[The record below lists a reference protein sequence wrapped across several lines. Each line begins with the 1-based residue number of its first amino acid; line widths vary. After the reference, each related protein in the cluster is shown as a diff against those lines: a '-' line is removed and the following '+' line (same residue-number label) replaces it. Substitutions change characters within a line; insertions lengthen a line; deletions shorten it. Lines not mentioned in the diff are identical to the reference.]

1 MQPSQHIWDSQ
12 QDPFGPIDKLVAL
25 WGGVVVPIFVENP
38 KSKLAVDGLGSA
50 FLLIDEDALYLVTA
64 LHVVQDAKRCV
75 HQVGNFAGKAA
86 HLGGLR
92 FRTSPDHDVAVAHLS
107 NEWLQRAGLERLKAL
122 PATKSGEW
130 QETEVHLLWGYPG
143 TKNRL
148 DQRFGRVDRQMLS
161 ISTEFSP
168 TSSVKTSILEA
179 LYIPYDHKNVINSA
193 QKKLGTQ
200 PALQGMSGGPLIHV
214 LKRRLSPLEE
224 QFSVRCDGVLCEWH
238 KGKRIVVA
246 SPMAAVT
253 DLIRDHEI

>member
-1 MQPSQHIWDSQ
+1 MQPLQHIWDPQ
-12 QDPFGPIDKLVAL
+12 QDPFGPIDRLVAL
-25 WGGVVVPIFVENP
+25 WGDVVVPIFVENP
-38 KSKLAVDGLGSA
+38 KSELAVDALGSA
-50 FLLIDEDALYLVTA
+50 FLLIDQDVLYLVTA
-64 LHVVQDAKRCV
+64 LHVMQDAKSCV

-130 QETEVHLLWGYPG
+130 HETEVHLLWGYPG

-148 DQRFGRVDRQMLS
+148 DQRFGLVDRQMLS

-168 TSSVKTSILEA
+168 TSSVKTGIMDA
-179 LYIPYDHKNVINSA
+179 LCISYDHKNVIDSA
-193 QKKLGTQ
+193 GEKLGPQ

-214 LKRRLSPLEE
+214 LKRRVSPLEE
-224 QFSVRCDGVLCEWH
+224 QFSLRCDGVLCEWH
-238 KGKRIVVA
+238 KRDRIVVA
-246 SPMAAVT
+246 SQMAAVT
-253 DLIRDHEI
+253 KLIRDHEI